1 MVSSWKLVP
10 TTLLQDQTGGIFN
23 ADADADADIDPDAD
37 ADAANWPILTLAC
50 FP

>member
-1 MVSSWKLVP
+1 MVSLWKLVP
-10 TTLLQDQTGGIFN
+10 TTLFQDQTGGIFN
-23 ADADADADIDPDAD
+23 ADADAD